1 VRKNRKSARGSRA
14 GRSLEPENNA
24 AGGIVAQPLS
34 DWQRAERVMPG
45 GVSSPVRAF
54 RAVGGAPPV
63 IASASGAEI
72 RATGGRSYIDLV
84 GSWGP
89 LILGH
94 AHPAVVEAVARAAR
108 DGLSFGATCAREIEL
123 AERVLRRYPF
133 AERVRFVSTGTEAV
147 MSAIRLARGATG
159 RARIVKFD
167 GCYHGHSDGLLV
179 KGGSGLATFGQPD
192 SAGVPAE
199 IAALTEVLPLDD
211 DERVEELFAR
221 RGREIAAVL
230 IEPLPANA
238 GLLVQR
244 REFLARLRQLTE
256 RHGALLIFDEVISG
270 FRVAPGG
277 MTELTG
283 LTPDLVTLGK
293 ILGGGLPAAAYLG
306 RAELMEKLAPN
317 GPVYQAGTL
326 SGNPVAMAAGI
337 ATLDALEEKDAYAR
351 LEALGSELE
360 NGLAGA
366 LRRAGETGVVTRLGS
381 ILWLALQR
389 APAPRAWHA
398 VERGPAQRYAELHGA
413 LLARGVWLAPSAFE
427 VAFLSLAH
435 TREHVARVTRAFEEA
450 LAQRAP
456 PAPPTRASAGKRAAK
471 KP

>member
-1 VRKNRKSARGSRA
+1 MKKQSASGKKATDWERA
-14 GRSLEPENNA
+14 
-24 AGGIVAQPLS
+24 
-34 DWQRAERVMPG
+34 QRAMPG

-54 RAVGGAPPV
+54 RSVGGAPPV
-63 IASASGAEI
+63 IASASGAELVD
-72 RATGGRSYIDLV
+72 TGGNRYVDLV

-123 AERVLRRYPF
+123 AERVLARFPF

-147 MSAIRLARGATG
+147 MSALRLARGATG

-179 KGGSGLATFGQPD
+179 KGGSGLATLGQPD
-192 SAGVPAE
+192 SAGVPPE

-211 DERVEELFAR
+211 ESAAEELFAR
-221 RGREIAAVL
+221 RGSEIAAVV

-238 GLLVQR
+238 GLLLQR
-244 REFLARLRQLTE
+244 RDFLAKLRALTQH
-256 RHGALLIFDEVISG
+256 HGALLIFDEVISG

-277 MTELTG
+277 MTEL
-283 LTPDLVTLGK
+283 LEITPDLVTLGK

-306 RAELMEKLAPN
+306 RSELMEQLAPN

-337 ATLDALEEKDAYAR
+337 ATLDALAEHAVYER
-351 LEALGSELE
+351 LEALAAELE
-360 NGLAGA
+360 TGLVRA
-366 LRRAGETGVVTRLGS
+366 LRAAGEIGLVARLGS

-389 APAPRAWHA
+389 GPAPRAWHA
-398 VERGPAQRYAELHGA
+398 VERAGAQRYAELHGA
-413 LLARGVWLAPSAFE
+413 LLERGVWLAPSAFE

-435 TREHVARVTRAFEEA
+435 TRAHVARIVEAFAEA
-450 LAQRAP
+450 LAHKADAKP
-456 PAPPTRASAGKRAAK
+456 GERAAK
-471 KP
+471 KR

>member
-1 VRKNRKSARGSRA
+1 MSTHEKSPQRARTA
-14 GRSLEPENNA
+14 
-24 AGGIVAQPLS
+24 S
-34 DWQRAERVMPG
+34 DAWARAERVMPG

-63 IASASGAEI
+63 IASARGAELVD
-72 RATGGRSYIDLV
+72 TNGKTYVDLV

-94 AHPAVVEAVARAAR
+94 AHPAVVEAVTRAAR
-108 DGLSFGATCAREIEL
+108 DGLSFGATCQREIEL
-123 AERVLRRYPF
+123 AERVLARYPF

-159 RARIVKFD
+159 RSRIVKFD

-179 KGGSGLATFGQPD
+179 KAGSGLATFAQPD
-192 SAGVPAE
+192 SAGVPGE

-211 DERVEELFAR
+211 EAAAAELFAR

-230 IEPLPANA
+230 IEPLPANS

-244 REFLARLRQLTE
+244 KEFLAALRALTSE
-256 RHGALLIFDEVISG
+256 HGALLVFDEVISG

-277 MTELTG
+277 MCALTG
-283 LTPDLVTLGK
+283 ITPDLVTLGK
-293 ILGGGLPAAAYLG
+293 IVGGGLPAAAYLG
-306 RAELMEKLAPN
+306 KGALMEQLAPN

-337 ATLDALEEKDAYAR
+337 ATLDALAEPGTYER
-351 LEALGSELE
+351 LERLGAELE
-360 NGLAGA
+360 RELVRV
-366 LRRAGETGVVTRLGS
+366 LRAAREPAVVARVGS
-381 ILWLALQR
+381 ILWLALQSG
-389 APAPRAWHA
+389 PAPRRWSA
-398 VERGPAQRYAELHGA
+398 VEKGGARRYAELHRE

-435 TREHVARVTRAFEEA
+435 GSDDLARVAGALEQA
-450 LAQRAP
+450 LA
-456 PAPPTRASAGKRAAK
+456 KRGGVAAR
-471 KP
+471 